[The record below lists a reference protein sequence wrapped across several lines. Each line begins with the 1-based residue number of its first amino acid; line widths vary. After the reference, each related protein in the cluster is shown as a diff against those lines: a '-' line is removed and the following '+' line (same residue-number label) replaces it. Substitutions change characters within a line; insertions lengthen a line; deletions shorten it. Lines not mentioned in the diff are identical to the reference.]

1 VIFFELLVT
10 QPIFGQNGLSLG
22 LHIIPQT
29 TFLTES
35 SNYYLNVERQNSLTL
50 AGGISIS
57 YKFEKLQISSGF
69 YYSKQKQ
76 KFTCH
81 YETGSYYDYELKI
94 TLNYVEIPLTI
105 DYDLFQ
111 KENTSLQIVM
121 GFKLALLLNS
131 NDNFIDVRYEDP
143 YLPRPVYN
151 TTYISS
157 VVGPSFSYSLTK
169 KLVLNSKLLLDFG
182 LLNIFGD
189 SEKVY
194 PTDNEWVD
202 FDFSRNIKC
211 GLAFGLVYYF
221 SNSNSYKCYDGFSP
235 KLKFNK
241 RLKRWKKRIK

>member
-1 VIFFELLVT
+1 MSKPNHTLLLVIFFELLVT
-10 QPIFGQNGLSLG
+10 QPMFGQNGLSLG
-22 LHIIPQT
+22 LHIIPQS

-35 SNYYLNVERQNSLTL
+35 SNYLNIERQNSLTL
-50 AGGISIS
+50 AGGISVG
-57 YKFEKLQISSGF
+57 YKLKKIQISSGF
-69 YYSKQKQ
+69 YYSGQEQ
-76 KFTCH
+76 KFTN
-81 YETGSYYDYELKI
+81 YWTSGYINELKI
-94 TLNYVEIPLTI
+94 NLNYLEIPLTI
-105 DYDLFQ
+105 DYDLVQ

-131 NDNFIDVRYEDP
+131 NDNFIDVRYENP

-189 SEKVY
+189 SERAP

-202 FDFSRNIKC
+202 FDFSRNIKY
-211 GLAFGLVYYF
+211 GLSFGLVYYF
-221 SNSNSYKCYDGFSP
+221 SNSNSFKCFDGF
-235 KLKFNK
+235 
-241 RLKRWKKRIK
+241 